1 MVLRLETGDRKS
13 GIDLRNCDFRAG
25 VEYQGEMLLQA
36 RRERMQAKLVVEHPD
51 QEQKFVKC
59 ISACSVHVVA
69 EGDIGKTNVP
79 DTGID
84 LENCTLCFEGE
95 RAIHSP
101 LYLSVPQRA
110 GKIDICLDAL
120 FFTLYYKVLVPN
132 SH

>member
-1 MVLRLETGDRKS
+1 
-13 GIDLRNCDFRAG
+13 
-25 VEYQGEMLLQA
+25 
-36 RRERMQAKLVVEHPD
+36 MQAKLVVEHPD

-84 LENCTLCFEGE
+84 LENCTLGFEGE